1 MDAASKSACVRT
13 LGVAVLGALG
23 GCAQVPGNPALV
35 VQCTA
40 PASGTRTGPALVGQ
54 SYGLAMTPMPLNSV
68 QFGSPDLTNLLA
80 VQAMFAERSPAD
92 TVQLTVRLVSCA
104 DRAASVRVRTSFLRA
119 NTAPSEPASA
129 WRVVYLEPRATALY
143 TESSTARD
151 VASYLVEIAP

>member
-1 MDAASKSACVRT
+1 MNTVTTLGYVRT
-13 LGVAVLGALG
+13 LGMAVLGALV
-23 GCAQVPGNPALV
+23 GCAQVPSNPPLV

-40 PASGTRTGPALVGQ
+40 PANGARMGPALVGQ
-54 SYGLAMTPMPLNSV
+54 SYGLAITPIPLNSV
-68 QFGSPDLTNLLA
+68 QFGSPDLTQRLA

-119 NTAPSEPASA
+119 NTAPSEPTSA
-129 WRVVYLEPRATALY
+129 WRVVYLEPRAAALY
-143 TESSTARD
+143 KESSTARD